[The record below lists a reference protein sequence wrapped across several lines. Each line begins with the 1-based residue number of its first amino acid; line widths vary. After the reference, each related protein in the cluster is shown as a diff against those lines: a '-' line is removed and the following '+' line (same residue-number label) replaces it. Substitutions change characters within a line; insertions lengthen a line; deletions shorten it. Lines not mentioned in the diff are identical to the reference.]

1 MSSTSHCGPGP
12 LDAFVRPGA
21 VAIAEHPQ
29 LLPTRSPSPLKRV
42 REDREPPSD
51 SDDDDAN
58 TERMDF
64 QQAENIMAT
73 QALGDEIPAFVAPHV
88 PPPLSAEHAALHSD
102 FEIITQAA
110 MERLYIR
117 ITEDIMK
124 SVKKSDDDAAIAY
137 KKTTD
142 LLHSQISSLGS
153 RVTQL
158 QQQLLAYQ
166 KPVQPPTTAPTAA
179 PAKKIL
185 KLQLTK
191 KTSSEGAAATAA
203 AGVADT
209 IPQLPTI
216 TTLNPSAN
224 TRGWET
230 IPPKLKTKASTPKL
244 IPTKYP
250 QAEREVTC
258 HFQSGGTNSTN
269 GFQPEKTYSERQMIA
284 DLALRHVNSAIVD
297 NKDVFA
303 PPIIRAR
310 VPIRGNIIF
319 TTGNTQNNLIYEDY
333 TTIITDALSYY
344 GQCQKVEIGKRF
356 SQFLLH
362 GMPTHLSIPEISQS
376 LSSNYRQ
383 LVQGETSRWLTP
395 TERREHKAN
404 STVVI
409 TLTGTIKRASIGG
422 KHLIVCNRECQL
434 DDYIAY
440 GGSTQCHN
448 FQIYGHPA
456 ALCRNRSRC
465 AVCAGPHET
474 QEHPCMLPICKKGPT
489 CTHAPIRCVNCD
501 APHKASDHNCPEHIK
516 LRNLTKPNT
525 NATNQGDA
533 PIARVAA

>member
-1 MSSTSHCGPGP
+1 MSSSSHRRQGP

-21 VAIAEHPQ
+21 AAIPEHPQ
-29 LLPTRSPSPLKRV
+29 LLPTCSRSPLKRA
-42 REDREPPSD
+42 REDSKTPSD
-51 SDDDDAN
+51 SDDDDPN
-58 TERMDF
+58 TDRMDF
-64 QQAENIMAT
+64 QQAENITAT
-73 QALGDEIPAFVAPHV
+73 QALGDEIPAYVAPHL
-88 PPPLSAEHAALHSD
+88 PPPLSTEHAALRSD
-102 FEIITQAA
+102 FKIITQAA

-117 ITEDIMK
+117 ITEDVVK

-179 PAKKIL
+179 WAKKIL

-216 TTLNPSAN
+216 TPQNPSAN
-224 TRGWET
+224 THGWET
-230 IPPKLKTKASTPKL
+230 IPLKLKTKASTPKL

-250 QAEREVTC
+250 QAKREVTC
-258 HFQSGGTNSTN
+258 HFQSGGTDSTN
-269 GFQPEKTYSERQMIA
+269 GIQPEKTYSEWQMIA

-297 NKDVFA
+297 NKDVLA
-303 PPIIRAR
+303 PPFIRAR
-310 VPIRGNIIF
+310 VTICGNIIF

-383 LVQGETSRWLTP
+383 LVQGETPRWLTP
-395 TERREHKAN
+395 TE
-404 STVVI
+404 
-409 TLTGTIKRASIGG
+409 
-422 KHLIVCNRECQL
+422 
-434 DDYIAY
+434 
-440 GGSTQCHN
+440 
-448 FQIYGHPA
+448 
-456 ALCRNRSRC
+456 
-465 AVCAGPHET
+465 
-474 QEHPCMLPICKKGPT
+474 
-489 CTHAPIRCVNCD
+489 
-501 APHKASDHNCPEHIK
+501 
-516 LRNLTKPNT
+516 
-525 NATNQGDA
+525 
-533 PIARVAA
+533 

>member
-1 MSSTSHCGPGP
+1 
-12 LDAFVRPGA
+12 
-21 VAIAEHPQ
+21 
-29 LLPTRSPSPLKRV
+29 
-42 REDREPPSD
+42 
-51 SDDDDAN
+51 
-58 TERMDF
+58 MDF
-64 QQAENIMAT
+64 QQAENITAT
-73 QALGDEIPAFVAPHV
+73 QALGDEIPAYVASHL
-88 PPPLSAEHAALHSD
+88 PPPLNAEHAALRLD

-376 LSSNYRQ
+376 LSSNYPQ
-383 LVQGETSRWLTP
+383 LVQGQMPRWLTP

-409 TLTGTIKRASIGG
+409 TLTGTIKRASIGC

-440 GGSTQCHN
+440 GRSTQCHN
-448 FQIYGHPA
+448 CKIYGHPA
-456 ALCRNRSRC
+456 AHCRNGCRC

-474 QEHPCMLPICKKGPT
+474 KEHPCMLPICKKGPAY
-489 CTHAPIRCVNCD
+489 THPPIQCVNCD
-501 APHKASDHNCPEHIK
+501 APHKASDPNCPERIK
-516 LRNLTKPNT
+516 LRNLTQPNT

-533 PIARVAA
+533 PMAGVAA

>member
-1 MSSTSHCGPGP
+1 M
-12 LDAFVRPGA
+12 
-21 VAIAEHPQ
+21 
-29 LLPTRSPSPLKRV
+29 
-42 REDREPPSD
+42 
-51 SDDDDAN
+51 N
-58 TERMDF
+58 F
-64 QQAENIMAT
+64 QQAENITAT
-73 QALGDEIPAFVAPHV
+73 QALGDEIPAYVAPHL
-88 PPPLSAEHAALHSD
+88 PPPLSAEHAALRSD
-102 FEIITQAA
+102 FEIISQTA

-117 ITEDIMK
+117 ITEDIVK
-124 SVKKSDDDAAIAY
+124 SVKKSDDDASITY
-137 KKTTD
+137 KMTTD
-142 LLHSQISSLGS
+142 LLHSKISSLGS
-153 RVTQL
+153 HVTQL
-158 QQQLLAYQ
+158 QQQLLEYQ

-191 KTSSEGAAATAA
+191 KTFREGAAATAA

-216 TTLNPSAN
+216 TPQNPSAN

-230 IPPKLKTKASTPKL
+230 IPPKLKTKALTPKL

-250 QAEREVTC
+250 QAECEVTC
-258 HFQSGGTNSTN
+258 HFQSGGTDSTN
-269 GFQPEKTYSERQMIA
+269 GIQPEKTYSERQMIA
-284 DLALRHVNSAIVD
+284 DLALRHVNSAIVN
-297 NKDVFA
+297 NKDVLD
-303 PPIIRAR
+303 PPFICVR
-310 VPIRGNIIF
+310 VTICGNIIF
-319 TTGNTQNNLIYEDY
+319 TTGNTQNKLIYEDY

-362 GMPTHLSIPEISQS
+362 GVPTHLSIPEISQS
-376 LSSNYRQ
+376 LSSNYPQ
-383 LVQGETSRWLTP
+383 LVQGQTPRWLTP